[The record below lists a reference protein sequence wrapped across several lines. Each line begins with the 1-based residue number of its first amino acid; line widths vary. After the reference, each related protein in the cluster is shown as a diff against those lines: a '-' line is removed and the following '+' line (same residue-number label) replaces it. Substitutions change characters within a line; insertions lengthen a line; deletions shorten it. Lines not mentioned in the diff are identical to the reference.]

1 MKHRLIPLQMRWSA
15 NLQQQGT
22 SQFAVNMALNGFCLI
37 TQIAAHAAI
46 DKIAVDVVALDLSE
60 QLVLSEVFLIVTG
73 QNEAQVDSIADEVER
88 KLAAAG
94 DKPIRREHGAEW
106 ILLDYSDLVV
116 HVQSAELRKYYML
129 DRLWNDCPTIE
140 LEAVKEAA
148 VNGR

>member
-1 MKHRLIPLQMRWSA
+1 MTISKRTHE
-15 NLQQQGT
+15 
-22 SQFAVNMALNGFCLI
+22 I
-37 TQIAAHAAI
+37 TQIAARAAI
-46 DKIAVDVVALDLSE
+46 DKIAVDVVALDLSD

-88 KLAAAG
+88 KLAAVG

-116 HVQSAELRKYYML
+116 HVQSAQLRKYYML

-148 VNGR
+148 ANGR

>member
-1 MKHRLIPLQMRWSA
+1 MTISKRTHE
-15 NLQQQGT
+15 
-22 SQFAVNMALNGFCLI
+22 I
-37 TQIAAHAAI
+37 TQIAALAAI
-46 DKIAVDVVALDLSE
+46 DKIAVDVVALDLSD